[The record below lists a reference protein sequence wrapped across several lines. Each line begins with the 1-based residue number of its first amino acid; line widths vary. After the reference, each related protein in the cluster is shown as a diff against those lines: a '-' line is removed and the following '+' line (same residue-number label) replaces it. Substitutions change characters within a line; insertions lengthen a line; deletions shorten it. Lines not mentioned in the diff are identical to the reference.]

1 MDGEIVVRIKADGGT
16 EIRVFAN
23 SPEEREALF
32 QKLESSL
39 FQIELLESALQAE
52 VPESSK

>member
-1 MDGEIVVRIKADGGT
+1 MEGEIVVRIKPNGQT

-23 SPEEREALF
+23 SPEERDTLF

-39 FQIELLESALQAE
+39 PQVELLESALQAE
-52 VPESSK
+52 